1 MNTYN
6 EKEIIALLQ
15 DPARQK
21 EAFECIVNEYSEQ
34 LYWQI
39 RRMVLSHED
48 ANDLLQNTFIKAW
61 TNLEYF
67 RAEAKMS
74 TWLYRIALNEC
85 LTFLN
90 KQRATNQLSIDDA
103 DADMV
108 NKLESDTYFNG
119 DETQILFQKALLT
132 LPEKQRIVFNLKY
145 FQEMKYEDMSEILG
159 TSIGALKAS
168 YHHAVKKIENFLKD
182 ELQLELSKFRIAKIK
197 QGCNFVGFRTWKR
210 VKFIRKHTLHNFSKA
225 VKLQKEASIIS
236 ILGHAKHSSSHKYLI
251 SKIGAA

>member
-61 TNLEYF
+61 INIDYF
-67 RAEAKMS
+67 RAEAKLS

-90 KQRATNQLSIDDA
+90 KQRAASTVSLDDPEA
-103 DADMV
+103 DALQ
-108 NKLESDTYFNG
+108 KLESDPYFSG
-119 DETQILFQKALLT
+119 DKAEMALQKALLA
-132 LPEKQRIVFNLKY
+132 LPEKQRMVFNLKY
-145 FQEMKYEDMSEILG
+145 YQEMKYEEMSDIFG
-159 TSIGALKAS
+159 TSVGALKAS
-168 YHHAVKKIENFLKD
+168 YHHAVKKIEKFL
-182 ELQLELSKFRIAKIK
+182 
-197 QGCNFVGFRTWKR
+197 G
-210 VKFIRKHTLHNFSKA
+210 
-225 VKLQKEASIIS
+225 KE
-236 ILGHAKHSSSHKYLI
+236 Y
-251 SKIGAA
+251 